1 MQCFFCGLSIT
12 AGNIGAVLGRDDQAK
27 TIAGAVTVPLT
38 SSPVAKTL
46 NEPRERTAEMVA
58 ARIVLAVAALNL
70 LFLLSELGMN
80 AFRAY
85 FG

>member
-1 MQCFFCGLSIT
+1 
-12 AGNIGAVLGRDDQAK
+12 
-27 TIAGAVTVPLT
+27 
-38 SSPVAKTL
+38 VAKTL

-70 LFLLSELGMN
+70 LFLLSELAMN

>member
-1 MQCFFCGLSIT
+1 MKVPSASSSI
-12 AGNIGAVLGRDDQAK
+12 
-27 TIAGAVTVPLT
+27 
-38 SSPVAKTL
+38 AKTL
-46 NEPRERTAEMVA
+46 TEPRKRMAKMIA
-58 ARIVLAVAALNL
+58 ARILLAVAALNL

>member
-1 MQCFFCGLSIT
+1 L
-12 AGNIGAVLGRDDQAK
+12 
-27 TIAGAVTVPLT
+27 TVPST
-38 SSPVAKTL
+38 SSSIPKTL
-46 NEPRERTAEMVA
+46 IEPRKRMAEMVV

>member
-1 MQCFFCGLSIT
+1 LLEQRDWKVPSASSSI
-12 AGNIGAVLGRDDQAK
+12 
-27 TIAGAVTVPLT
+27 
-38 SSPVAKTL
+38 AKTL
-46 NEPRERTAEMVA
+46 TELRKRMAEMIA

-85 FG
+85 FGW

>member
-1 MQCFFCGLSIT
+1 LKIPSASSSI
-12 AGNIGAVLGRDDQAK
+12 
-27 TIAGAVTVPLT
+27 
-38 SSPVAKTL
+38 AKTL
-46 NEPRERTAEMVA
+46 TDPRKRMAKMVA

>member
-1 MQCFFCGLSIT
+1 MPKMSNEPEKRT
-12 AGNIGAVLGRDDQAK
+12 AG
-27 TIAGAVTVPLT
+27 
-38 SSPVAKTL
+38 
-46 NEPRERTAEMVA
+46 MVA

-70 LFLLSELGMN
+70 LFLLSELSMN

>member
-1 MQCFFCGLSIT
+1 M
-12 AGNIGAVLGRDDQAK
+12 AK
-27 TIAGAVTVPLT
+27 MI
-38 SSPVAKTL
+38 
-46 NEPRERTAEMVA
+46 A

-70 LFLLSELGMN
+70 LFLLSELSMN

>member
-1 MQCFFCGLSIT
+1 M
-12 AGNIGAVLGRDDQAK
+12 AK
-27 TIAGAVTVPLT
+27 MI
-38 SSPVAKTL
+38 
-46 NEPRERTAEMVA
+46 A

>member
-1 MQCFFCGLSIT
+1 
-12 AGNIGAVLGRDDQAK
+12 
-27 TIAGAVTVPLT
+27 
-38 SSPVAKTL
+38 VAKTL
-46 NEPRERTAEMVA
+46 KGPRKRTAEMVA
-58 ARIVLAVAALNL
+58 ARILLAVAALNL

>member
-1 MQCFFCGLSIT
+1 MKVPIGEFIDRKN
-12 AGNIGAVLGRDDQAK
+12 AGPRKRMAK
-27 TIAGAVTVPLT
+27 MI
-38 SSPVAKTL
+38 
-46 NEPRERTAEMVA
+46 A

>member
-1 MQCFFCGLSIT
+1 L
-12 AGNIGAVLGRDDQAK
+12 
-27 TIAGAVTVPLT
+27 TVSST
-38 SSPVAKTL
+38 SSSIPKTL
-46 NEPRERTAEMVA
+46 TEPRKRMGKMFA

>member
-1 MQCFFCGLSIT
+1 LS
-12 AGNIGAVLGRDDQAK
+12 
-27 TIAGAVTVPLT
+27 VPSA
-38 SSPVAKTL
+38 SSSIPKTL
-46 NEPRERTAEMVA
+46 TEPRKRMAKMVA

-70 LFLLSELGMN
+70 LFLFSELAMN

>member
-1 MQCFFCGLSIT
+1 L
-12 AGNIGAVLGRDDQAK
+12 
-27 TIAGAVTVPLT
+27 TVPST
-38 SSPVAKTL
+38 SSSIPKTL
-46 NEPRERTAEMVA
+46 NKLWKRMAEMVA

>member
-1 MQCFFCGLSIT
+1 ML
-12 AGNIGAVLGRDDQAK
+12 NK
-27 TIAGAVTVPLT
+27 T
-38 SSPVAKTL
+38 
-46 NEPRERTAEMVA
+46 RERMAEMVV